1 MNAKVFKICYTI
13 KFLFLFAKWLGLVD
27 DSLPLDIVIY
37 ITENAMPE
45 LLSFMRYIL
54 LKLYIVYFSLREK
67 YK

>member
-27 DSLPLDIVIY
+27 NSLPLDVIIY
-37 ITENAMPE
+37 IIENAMPE
-45 LLSFMRYIL
+45 LLSFKQYIL
-54 LKLYIVYFSLREK
+54 PKLYLVYFSVCEK

>member
-27 DSLPLDIVIY
+27 NSLPLDVIIY
-37 ITENAMPE
+37 IIGNAMPE
-45 LLSFMRYIL
+45 LLSFKQYIL
-54 LKLYIVYFSLREK
+54 PKLYVVYFSLHEK